1 MVYKSFT
8 DAIRTGDLVK
18 AYLRNG
24 NEHFNRLY
32 FKYPPEWKT
41 SNVGEKKIGIRN
53 MKISIRKLMR
63 LEFILYI
70 RKYWQDKFNELAT
83 SLYPV
88 IEQIQDVVNRMDRE
102 DFHVYKIE
110 YIYDIDDD
118 IDDFI
123 ENLYYKSNDANI
135 YNKIHDNILVSN
147 MSNEEKI
154 DALEQFNADKDV

>member
-1 MVYKSFT
+1 
-8 DAIRTGDLVK
+8 
-18 AYLRNG
+18 
-24 NEHFNRLY
+24 
-32 FKYPPEWKT
+32 
-41 SNVGEKKIGIRN
+41 

-83 SLYPV
+83 GLYPD

-110 YIYDIDDD
+110 YIDDIDDD

-123 ENLYYKSNDANI
+123 ENLYDKSNDANI

-147 MSNEEKI
+147 MLIEEKI